1 MLVWKPKFITFLV
14 FVVGLL
20 VPIAANSQETS
31 SEESVIDFG
40 SMTSFDAVYFK
51 PPNHDYEVSIEIYIH
66 DKKFFY
72 VPYFFID
79 LQDLE
84 AAKIRYCDNQLDT
97 TQVKP
102 ALLVTVPR
110 IQDEI
115 SGHINTKWP
124 AEEYSNYPILPIR
137 S

>member
-1 MLVWKPKFITFLV
+1 MLVWKQKFITFLV

-51 PPNHDYEVSIEIYIH
+51 PPNHDYEVSIEIYLH

-84 AAKIRYCDNQLDT
+84 AAKIVRRQSIWAS
-97 TQVKP
+97 KE
-102 ALLVTVPR
+102 ALIKGVSGSSVCL
-110 IQDEI
+110 IMLLFYDEA
-115 SGHINTKWP
+115 SGVVQM
-124 AEEYSNYPILPIR
+124 SVV
-137 S
+137 